1 MKQILKTF
9 IMKRLILVVLSAL
22 IAIMAPAQA
31 KLQTK
36 KYILSDFPQ
45 KTMKVILTGDEM
57 TDAALRSSVEEIW
70 HLGPY
75 EFCDMADF
83 EASRKSEDFYFLL
96 LTTVKDNNEESD
108 GVKFFNI
115 YKGKDN
121 SGTGTEGLYKVT
133 GIPYCPG
140 SGGDGSEI
148 AFLPPIINSLHYNV
162 ERIIRRTFNVGTV
175 VSPNDKAAK
184 GKWASDLLVDKSDLG
199 FELGFSMNS
208 IYEHD
213 GIYCVEAEQ
222 IATALSERQDK
233 LVCLRVDA
241 SGVQKNGTAY
251 TMVFDASSYDMV
263 YIKSHNISPAKG
275 KGIQQDEMRNFMS
288 RKK

>member
-1 MKQILKTF
+1 
-9 IMKRLILVVLSAL
+9 MKRVILVVLSAL
-22 IAIMAPAQA
+22 IALTAPAQA

-36 KYILSDFPQ
+36 KYIVSDFPQ
-45 KTMKVILTGDEM
+45 KTMKVIMTGDEM
-57 TDAALRSSVEEIW
+57 TDAALRSSMEEIW
-70 HLGPY
+70 HLGSY

-83 EASRKSEDFYFLL
+83 EASRQSDDFYFLL
-96 LTTVKDNNEESD
+96 LTTVKDNNEESE
-108 GVKFFNI
+108 GIKFFNI
-115 YKGKDN
+115 YKGKKN

-140 SGGDGSEI
+140 SGCKGNEV
-148 AFLPPIINSLHYNV
+148 AFLPPIIQSLHFNV
-162 ERIIRRTFNVGTV
+162 ERIIKRTFNVGTV
-175 VSPNDKAAK
+175 VSPNDKDSK
-184 GKWASDLLVDKSDLG
+184 DKWASDLLVDKSDLG

-233 LVCLRVDA
+233 LVCLRVESSDA
-241 SGVQKNGTAY
+241 QKKGTAY
-251 TMVFDASSYDMV
+251 TMVFDAASYDML
-263 YIKSHNISPAKG
+263 YIKSHNISPVKG
-275 KGIQQDEMRNFMS
+275 QGIQQDEIRTFMS